1 MNRNNV
7 TINTADSIKL
17 FAEIQAAVSLINE
30 DCKLN
35 LAPLQVNTIIGV
47 IITQVSK
54 GDDKGLVASHVL
66 ICINDYMG
74 IKNDSLTV
82 SKVVSWLS
90 YLFK

>member
-17 FAEIQAAVSLINE
+17 FAEIEAAVSIINE
-30 DCKLN
+30 DCNLN
-35 LAPLQVNTIIGV
+35 LTPLQVNAIIGV

-66 ICINDYMG
+66 VCINDYMR
-74 IKNDSLTV
+74 IKNDSLTL
-82 SKVVSWLS
+82 SNVVSWLS

>member
-17 FAEIQAAVSLINE
+17 FAEIQTSVSIINE
-30 DCKLN
+30 DCKLGLN
-35 LAPLQVNTIIGV
+35 PMQVNTIIGV

-54 GDDKGLVASHVL
+54 GGNKRFVASCVCC
-66 ICINDYMG
+66 CIIDHMG

-82 SKVVSWLS
+82 SYVVSWLS